1 MSARLTPEQAKFAE
15 EYVRGTL
22 PAYDGSV
29 DGIRAHADALRI
41 QHEYGKSNGVN
52 SFIVFSMVADLARDL
67 KDENAAL
74 RARAEQAERD
84 RAVLAAEVKAWRR
97 FDNQC
102 SVRDQIVYTADSRP
116 THPADTMKATDSSG
130 ALTRAT
136 PAEGGDA

>member
-1 MSARLTPEQAKFAE
+1 MTTPRLTPEQAAA
-15 EYVRGTL
+15 V
-22 PAYDGSV
+22 
-29 DGIRAHADALRI
+29 DALAAKGSGDDPDMGWREYITVHERQIPRMTTEFSCRI
-41 QHEYGKSNGVN
+41 L
-52 SFIVFSMVADLARDL
+52 DLLDRVQQLESDM
-67 KDENAAL
+67 AL
-74 RARAEQAERD
+74 
-84 RAVLAAEVKAWRR
+84 LAAEVQAWRR

>member
-1 MSARLTPEQAKFAE
+1 MSARLTPEEATQCDQWALRRFMDAKFE
-15 EYVRGTL
+15 EVW
-22 PAYDGSV
+22 PEEC
-29 DGIRAHADALRI
+29 RASFRI
-41 QHEYGKSNGVN
+41 L
-52 SFIVFSMVADLARDL
+52 DLL
-67 KDENAAL
+67 DENAAL
-74 RARAEQAERD
+74 RARAEQDERD